1 MPLPVAQAVEAVGKR
16 ERIAQAA
23 RQLECLL
30 IIGARLAVIAPSPQK
45 AKGNETLPLSGKVM
59 DRVSNLQC
67 TLIVTACL
75 FKFAQG
81 FIGLS
86 ACQGDLWAGNSPQV
100 LGGIEGARQLL
111 DGGMRGIHRLRLFSS
126 TLSILQSLL
135 PGTRLKEMVGQVRQ
149 VRIERRSVEMFHHV
163 ANT

>member
-1 MPLPVAQAVEAVGKR
+1 MGKR

-30 IIGARLAVIAPSPQK
+30 IIGARLAVIASSPQK

-86 ACQGDLWAGNSPQV
+86 ACKGDLWAGNSPQV
-100 LGGIEGARQLL
+100 VGGIDSQGKNVAEKALTAAFAFPSR
-111 DGGMRGIHRLRLFSS
+111 IYRLNKVEE
-126 TLSILQSLL
+126 
-135 PGTRLKEMVGQVRQ
+135 RLKVLGEATAAEIVGR
-149 VRIERRSVEMFHHV
+149 M
-163 ANT
+163 